1 MATAGKT
8 KKVFDGKFEILSI
21 VGRGAKSV
29 VYHARHVNP
38 PHQEVAL
45 KVLLNNE
52 EDQTPQAEKLRK
64 EALAMVSSNHR
75 YVIRLND
82 FHSVDNLSYI
92 SMELAPQGDLRKY
105 ADRSGGL
112 VPLEQIET
120 FLLQAAEA
128 LHNVHKNGIIHRDIK
143 PENILV
149 VSDKEIR
156 LADFGLALLPGE
168 VADKKEIEGGVGTF
182 DYMAPEILEGQPFTQ
197 ATDIYGL
204 GVTFYEMLS
213 GRNPFAGRSLAQQM
227 ELRRDEKIP
236 SLRTLNPDAP
246 EYLTS
251 AITQAIS
258 FEPGKR
264 FSTAKELLQTVLVN
278 KQRMRSTPKSV
289 AVAPISE
296 PLPLEQNEMKVET
309 KSLVEEIK
317 EVPVAPIL
325 QAEAAPELSGTVAL
339 NNSAREQIVA
349 QAVSGLDPAANADE
363 IGVGAT
369 VAFSPKQLSEL
380 IGRNESGLIT
390 RPSTLPD
397 RDGRAAEASRST
409 VFLGKGS
416 LKEALSSFG
425 IFRKVDIESRRSL
438 VMVLSI
444 TVVILGLLLSQGALN
459 KFVRQ
464 REESPVASH
473 MTATAQ
479 APVVI
484 PDNQAQNGGAFPFL
498 PGGIYSGTISGIRT
512 GANSPLIVVSL
523 PSENRLMFLA
533 GASGWTPAK
542 VDLTSFENTKD
553 SNPTLRVASGGGIF
567 LITGQNVD
575 GTYIGFVTDAVSGR
589 KGEWQVT
596 RLAEKK

>member
-1 MATAGKT
+1 MAVAGKT

-52 EDQTPQAEKLRK
+52 EDQTPQTEKLRK

-120 FLLQAAEA
+120 FMLQAAEA

-168 VADKKEIEGGVGTF
+168 VADKQEIEGGVGTF
-182 DYMAPEILEGQPFTQ
+182 DYMAPEILEGQAFSQ
-197 ATDIYGL
+197 ASDIYGL
-204 GVTFYEMLS
+204 GVTFYEMLA
-213 GRNPFAGRSLAQQM
+213 GRNPFAGRSLAQQL

-258 FEPGKR
+258 FDPSKR
-264 FSTAKELLQTVLVN
+264 FATAKEMLQTILVN
-278 KQRMRSTPKSV
+278 KQRLRTTPKSI
-289 AVAPISE
+289 AVSPISE
-296 PLPLEQNEMKVET
+296 PLPAQPAET
-309 KSLVEEIK
+309 KPEDV
-317 EVPVAPIL
+317 VAPENISSQPAAAIL
-325 QAEAAPELSGTVAL
+325 QAEMAPELTGTIAL
-339 NNSAREQIVA
+339 DSSAREQIVA
-349 QAVSGLDPAANADE
+349 QAVSGIESAANADQ

-369 VAFSPKQLSEL
+369 VAFSHKQLSDL
-380 IGRNESGLIT
+380 IGKSESGLIP

-397 RDGRAAEASRST
+397 REDRAAEARRST
-409 VFLGKGS
+409 VFLNKS
-416 LKEALSSFG
+416 AIKEALSSFG
-425 IFRKVDIESRRSL
+425 IFRNVDIESRRSL

-459 KFVRQ
+459 RFVKQ
-464 REESPVASH
+464 REETQVATN
-473 MTATAQ
+473 MTATGQ
-479 APVVI
+479 TPVVI
-484 PDNQAQNGGAFPFL
+484 PESQAQNGGAFPFL
-498 PGGIYSGTISGIRT
+498 PGGIYSGTISGIRA
-512 GANSPLIVVSL
+512 GATTSLLIVSL

-542 VDLTSFENTKD
+542 VDLAPFENSKD
-553 SNPTLRVASGGGIF
+553 SNPTLRVASGGGIY
-567 LITGQNVD
+567 LMTGQNVD
-575 GTYIGFVTDAVSGR
+575 GSYIGFVTDAVSGR

-596 RLAEKK
+596 KLARK

>member
-1 MATAGKT
+1 MALAGKT

-45 KVLLNNE
+45 KVLLNND
-52 EDQTPQAEKLRK
+52 EDQTPQTEKLRK

-112 VPLEQIET
+112 VPLEQIES

-168 VADKKEIEGGVGTF
+168 VADKQEIESGVGTF
-182 DYMAPEILEGQPFTQ
+182 DYMAPEILEGKPFTQ
-197 ATDIYGL
+197 ASDIYGL

-213 GRNPFAGRSLAQQM
+213 GRNPFAGRSLAHQL
-227 ELRRDEKIP
+227 ELRRDDKIP

-258 FEPGKR
+258 FDEGKR
-264 FSTAKELLQTVLVN
+264 FSSAKELLQTILVN
-278 KQRMRSTPKSV
+278 KQRMRSAPKSV

-296 PLPLEQNEMKVET
+296 PIEAPKL
-309 KSLVEEIK
+309 EEIK
-317 EVPVAPIL
+317 PQVPEVLTQTDQPAAQIL
-325 QAEAAPELSGTVAL
+325 QASSAPELSGTVAL
-339 NNSAREQIVA
+339 DNAEREKIVA
-349 QAVSGLDPAANADE
+349 QAVTGLESAANVDE
-363 IGVGAT
+363 IGIGAT
-369 VAFSPKQLSEL
+369 VAFSPKQLSDLLGRGESAL
-380 IGRNESGLIT
+380 IP

-397 RDGRAAEASRST
+397 RDDRSAEARRST
-409 VFLGKGS
+409 VFLNKDS
-416 LKEALSSFG
+416 IKHAFAAFG
-425 IFRKVDIESRRSL
+425 IFRNVDAESRRSL

-459 KFVRQ
+459 RIVK
-464 REESPVASH
+464 REDSATTSNL
-473 MTATAQ
+473 TATAQ
-479 APVVI
+479 LPVSIPETQAP
-484 PDNQAQNGGAFPFL
+484 NGGAFPFL
-498 PGGIYSGTISGIRT
+498 PSGIYSGAISGIRA
-512 GANSPLIVVSL
+512 GATTALLIVSIPTEKKLIV
-523 PSENRLMFLA
+523 LA
-533 GASGWTPAK
+533 GAGGWSPAH
-542 VDLTSFENTKD
+542 VDLSPFESLKD
-553 SNPTLRVASGGGIF
+553 ANPTLRVASGGSIF
-567 LITGQNVD
+567 LMTGQNVD

-596 RLAEKK
+596 KLASK